1 MAEIS
6 KFFLKSVYSSASS
19 FYYVIVSKPLEE
31 RLDCVGLFWLWLCIG
46 SGKEIIL

>member
-6 KFFLKSVYSSASS
+6 KFFLKSVYSSS
-19 FYYVIVSKPLEE
+19 FHYVIVSKPLEE